1 MGTVIGSGVQQSQ
14 GRFMAVPLPCPV
26 ITFINVTTVIIMASS
41 LSGGISH
48 GSGNVLNTFLSPL
61 TTL

>member
-14 GRFMAVPLPCPV
+14 GRFIPV
-26 ITFINVTTVIIMASS
+26 ITFINITTVIIIASS

-48 GSGNVLNTFLSPL
+48 GSGNVLHTFPSPL